1 VNSVA
6 IALGTENKKQV
17 YLASALIA
25 VVLGVGAYELYGT
38 FGGSSA
44 PATPPPVA
52 APAAARPASP
62 GSRGTRSGSSGQGEE
77 AQKLNDP
84 GLDPTV
90 HFAKLAATEDV
101 AYAGTGRNIFS
112 ADSGPTGPIPEP
124 VKNPRN
130 VSNVAPPP
138 PVPSKPQPPAID
150 LKYFGYTQ
158 TKDKTLEAFFTH
170 GDDVFMAKSGQV
182 VDHRYKVNTIQP
194 GSVQITDLSYNN
206 TQTLPLSSN

>member
-1 VNSVA
+1 MA
-6 IALGTENKKQV
+6 IPLGTENKKQV

-25 VVLGVGAYELYGT
+25 VVLGAGGYELYDN

-44 PATPPPVA
+44 PPPVTPVA
-52 APAAARPASP
+52 APRSASSSSRPAQE
-62 GSRGTRSGSSGQGEE
+62 TRSGSASQGAD
-77 AQKLNDP
+77 AQKLNNP

-90 HFAKLAATEDV
+90 HFAKLATTEDV
-101 AYAGTGRNIFS
+101 EYAGTGRNIFS
-112 ADSGPTGPIPEP
+112 ADSGPVEPIPDV
-124 VKNPRN
+124 VKSPRN
-130 VSNVAPPP
+130 VATVAPA
-138 PVPSKPQPPAID
+138 PVVPEAPRPPAID

-158 TKDKTLEAFFTH
+158 AKDKTLEAFFTH